1 VQYATILKMKKGILW
16 VLLFILTSVALV
28 PLQSAA
34 QELLSEKQELLR
46 ALVVRIV
53 NEKDK
58 TVEGTDVINISQE
71 IIVEFLGGDKEG
83 ERVQFLND
91 YIKLQEGEIIFVNY
105 LVTNEGDEF
114 YSVAETDR
122 RGVLAVFTGLFIVTF
137 LLFAGWRGIRPLLS
151 LIAVFAV
158 IFFLLVPMLLSG
170 APPVLVSML
179 FSILIMALVMFVTH
193 GFTPSTLAAYLGT
206 TSTLLVTTLL
216 AQTAVSLASL
226 SGYGDDAAIYL
237 NLNTGGELNL
247 SGILLGS
254 IIIGTIGVL
263 DDIAITQT
271 ALTAELKLANKK
283 LSRQELF
290 TRAMRVGREHISA
303 LVNTLALAYA
313 GASLPLLLL
322 FSLSDISPL
331 LLINREI
338 FAVEVVRTLV
348 GSIGLIL
355 AVPLTTWFAILLIHK
370 EDTVVKAHAHHHH

>member
-1 VQYATILKMKKGILW
+1 MKKGILW
-16 VLLFILTSVALV
+16 ALFFIVTSFVFV
-28 PLQSAA
+28 PLHTTA
-34 QELLSEKQELLR
+34 QELLSENQELLR
-46 ALVVRIV
+46 ARVVRIV
-53 NEKDK
+53 SENDEL
-58 TVEGTDVINISQE
+58 VEGTDVLNISQE
-71 IIVEFLGGDKEG
+71 IIVEFLSGDKEG

-91 YIKLQEGEIIFVNY
+91 YIELREGDVIFVNY
-105 LVTNEGDEF
+105 LETNKGDEL

-137 LLFAGWRGIRPLLS
+137 LLFAGWRGLRPLIS

-158 IFFLLVPMLLSG
+158 IFFFLVPMLLSG

-193 GFTPSTLAAYLGT
+193 GFAPSTLAAYLGT
-206 TSTLLVTTLL
+206 TTTLLVTTLL
-216 AQTAVSLASL
+216 AQIAVSLASL

-263 DDIAITQT
+263 DDIAISQT
-271 ALTAELKLANKK
+271 ALTAELKLANKNF
-283 LSRQELF
+283 SAQELY

-303 LVNTLALAYA
+303 LVNTLALAYT
-313 GASLPLLLL
+313 GASLPLLML

-338 FAVEVVRTLV
+338 FAVEVIRTLV
-348 GSIGLIL
+348 GSIGLVL
-355 AVPLTTWFAILLIHK
+355 AVPLTTWFAILLINK
-370 EDTVVKAHAHHHH
+370 EDRILKAHAHHHH